1 MAKEVQKAM
10 KTAGQDEGKIETIQE
25 QAAKKE
31 QKAPQESIYACNE
44 LAANAKKVFRTRPEC
59 VTAALRAAGKE
70 KYTVAEAKQIVE
82 KFLKREVR

>member
-1 MAKEVQKAM
+1 MAKEVQKTV
-10 KTAGQDEGKIETIQE
+10 KTTGKDEGRIEAIEE
-25 QAAKKE
+25 QAVKKE
-31 QKAPQESIYACNE
+31 QKALQESIYTCNE